1 MTSFSINDIL
11 GTRNYHQNATF
22 DNTTHKKVEFQ
33 VKNAKQRKFTDTEDE
48 DEFDCDVDD
57 EHLGSPEG
65 ERGVNIHKMRRRR
78 TAFTSSQLKCLEE
91 KFEDKKYLTI
101 AERNKLAKSLNL
113 SDTQVK
119 TWFQNRRTKWKKQ
132 NVTTV
137 EQSLHAELGPF
148 MRIPREPCFPYR
160 SECTVLP
167 PFSTLANNYSLPPIF
182 RPTSNLQ
189 LTYSNMPLYPY
200 NPTRIYY

>member
-1 MTSFSINDIL
+1 MFQIFSLSI
-11 GTRNYHQNATF
+11 
-22 DNTTHKKVEFQ
+22 
-33 VKNAKQRKFTDTEDE
+33 DE
-48 DEFDCDVDD
+48 YECDVDN
-57 EHLGSPEG
+57 ERAESPLEG
-65 ERGVNIHKMRRRR
+65 NERDVNIHKMRRRR

-91 KFEDKKYLTI
+91 KFDDKKYLTI

-132 NVTTV
+132 NVSTV
-137 EQSLHAELGPF
+137 EQSIHAELAPF
-148 MRIPREPCFPYR
+148 MRIPREPCFSYR
-160 SECTVLP
+160 GECVLP
-167 PFSTLANNYSLPPIF
+167 PFSSLTAANNYSLPPMF

-200 NPTRIYY
+200 NPTPIYY

>member
-1 MTSFSINDIL
+1 MIKTPIWNQTSFCFVL
-11 GTRNYHQNATF
+11 F
-22 DNTTHKKVEFQ
+22 V
-33 VKNAKQRKFTDTEDE
+33 
-48 DEFDCDVDD
+48 DEFDCDVDNCGA
-57 EHLGSPEG
+57 GSPEG
-65 ERGVNIHKMRRRR
+65 EQGVNVHKMRRRR

-101 AERNKLAKSLNL
+101 AERNKLAKTLNL

-132 NVTTV
+132 NVSSV

-160 SECTVLP
+160 GECMLP
-167 PFSTLANNYSLPPIF
+167 PFNTLANNYSLPPIF
-182 RPTSNLQ
+182 PATIGSNLQ
-189 LTYSNMPLYPY
+189 LTFSNMPLYPY
-200 NPTRIYY
+200 NPTRLYQY